1 MIKRTTNKN
10 NLKLH
15 RLSIFVYDAFMF
27 NKIALIIL
35 IYIFIH
41 NKSFSNIN
49 RDRILHYLES
59 FSSLSSK
66 FIQINNNGDILSGKI
81 FVSRPGKFRI
91 EYEQIPLILISD
103 SKRLASINKDLKS
116 INFHSKNENPLS
128 ILLFK
133 KLDMK
138 KVKILKLVE
147 NENTLLVEISSAN
160 FEDKGIIEILFETK
174 PFRMKKWTVFK
185 VDQTKTEVFFDN
197 LVLNKDLPS
206 KLFNIELEDPRKIPF
221 QIY

>member
-1 MIKRTTNKN
+1 M
-10 NLKLH
+10 
-15 RLSIFVYDAFMF
+15 
-27 NKIALIIL
+27 
-35 IYIFIH
+35 YIFIH
-41 NKSFSNIN
+41 NKAFSNIN
-49 RDRILHYLES
+49 RDRILNYLES

-91 EYEQIPLILISD
+91 EYEQIPLLLISD
-103 SKRLASINKDLKS
+103 SKRLASVNKDLKS
-116 INFHSKNENPLS
+116 ISFHRTNENPLS

-133 KLDMK
+133 KLDMN

-147 NENTLLVEISSAN
+147 NENTLLAEITSTN

-185 VDQTKTEVFFDN
+185 TDQTKTEVFFDN
-197 LVLNKDLPS
+197 LYLNKNLPS

>member
-1 MIKRTTNKN
+1 
-10 NLKLH
+10 
-15 RLSIFVYDAFMF
+15 MF
-27 NKIALIIL
+27 KKITLIIL

-41 NKSFSNIN
+41 NKAFSNIN
-49 RDRILHYLES
+49 RDRIINYLES
-59 FSSLSSK
+59 FSSLSSE

-103 SKRLASINKDLKS
+103 SKRLASVNKDLKS
-116 INFHSKNENPLS
+116 INFHRTNENPLS
-128 ILLFK
+128 ILLSK

-138 KVKILKLVE
+138 NVKILKLVE
-147 NENTLLVEISSAN
+147 NENTLSAEISSTN
-160 FEDKGIIEILFETK
+160 FEDNGIIEILFEIK

-185 VDQTKTEVFFDN
+185 IDQTKTEVFFDN
-197 LVLNKDLPS
+197 LLLNRNLPS

>member
-1 MIKRTTNKN
+1 
-10 NLKLH
+10 
-15 RLSIFVYDAFMF
+15 MF
-27 NKIALIIL
+27 KKITLFIL

-41 NKSFSNIN
+41 NKAFSNIN
-49 RDRILHYLES
+49 RDRILNYLES

-103 SKRLASINKDLKS
+103 SKRLASVNKDLKS
-116 INFHSKNENPLS
+116 INFHRTNENPLS

-133 KLDMK
+133 KIDMK
-138 KVKILKLVE
+138 QVKILKLVE
-147 NENTLLVEISSAN
+147 NENTLLVEISSPN
-160 FEDKGIIEILFETK
+160 FKDKGIIEILFETK
-174 PFRMKKWTVFK
+174 PFKMKKWTVFK
-185 VDQTKTEVFFDN
+185 TDLTKTEVFFDN
-197 LVLNKDLPS
+197 LLLNKDLPS
-206 KLFNIELEDPRKIPF
+206 KLFDIELEDPRKIPF

>member
-1 MIKRTTNKN
+1 M
-10 NLKLH
+10 
-15 RLSIFVYDAFMF
+15 
-27 NKIALIIL
+27 
-35 IYIFIH
+35 
-41 NKSFSNIN
+41 
-49 RDRILHYLES
+49 
-59 FSSLSSK
+59 SSK

-91 EYEQIPLILISD
+91 EYEQLPLILISD
-103 SKRLASINKDLKS
+103 SKRLASVNKDLKS
-116 INFHSKNENPLS
+116 INFHRANENPLS

-133 KLDMK
+133 KLDMN

-147 NENTLLVEISSAN
+147 NENTLLVKLSSTN
-160 FEDKGIIEILFETK
+160 FENKGIIEILFETK

-197 LVLNKDLPS
+197 LHLNKNLPS

>member
-1 MIKRTTNKN
+1 M
-10 NLKLH
+10 
-15 RLSIFVYDAFMF
+15 
-27 NKIALIIL
+27 
-35 IYIFIH
+35 
-41 NKSFSNIN
+41 
-49 RDRILHYLES
+49 
-59 FSSLSSK
+59 
-66 FIQINNNGDILSGKI
+66 
-81 FVSRPGKFRI
+81 SRPGKFRI

-147 NENTLLVEISSAN
+147 NENTLLVEISSTH
-160 FEDKGIIEILFETK
+160 FEDKGIIEILFEIK
-174 PFRMKKWTVFK
+174 PFKMKKWTVFK
-185 VDQTKTEVFFDN
+185 TDQTKTEVFFDN
-197 LVLNKDLPS
+197 LLLNKNLPS

>member
-1 MIKRTTNKN
+1 M
-10 NLKLH
+10 L
-15 RLSIFVYDAFMF
+15 
-27 NKIALIIL
+27 NKISFIIL

-41 NKSFSNIN
+41 NKAFSNIN
-49 RDRILHYLES
+49 SDRILNYLES

-91 EYEQIPLILISD
+91 EYEQIPLLLISD

-116 INFHSKNENPLS
+116 ISFHSTNKNPLS

-133 KLDMK
+133 KLDLK
-138 KVKILKLVE
+138 KVKVLNLVE
-147 NENTLLVEISSAN
+147 NENTLLVEISSTN
-160 FEDKGIIEILFETK
+160 FEEKGVVQILFETK
-174 PFRMKKWTVFK
+174 PLKMKKWTVFK
-185 VDQTKTEVFFDN
+185 ADQTKTEVFFDN
-197 LVLNKDLPS
+197 LFLDTSLSS

>member
-1 MIKRTTNKN
+1 
-10 NLKLH
+10 
-15 RLSIFVYDAFMF
+15 MF
-27 NKIALIIL
+27 KKITLIIL

-41 NKSFSNIN
+41 NKAFSNIN
-49 RDRILHYLES
+49 RDRILNYLES
-59 FSSLSSK
+59 FSSLSSE
-66 FIQINNNGDILSGKI
+66 FIQINNNGDVLSGKI
-81 FVSRPGKFRI
+81 FILRPGRFRI

-103 SKRLASINKDLKS
+103 SKRLASVNKDLKS
-116 INFHSKNENPLS
+116 INFHRPNENPLS

-147 NENTLLVEISSAN
+147 NENTLSVELSSTN
-160 FEDKGIIEILFETK
+160 FEDNGIIEILFETK

-197 LVLNKDLPS
+197 LHLNKNLPS

>member
-1 MIKRTTNKN
+1 
-10 NLKLH
+10 
-15 RLSIFVYDAFMF
+15 MF
-27 NKIALIIL
+27 KKVILIIL
-35 IYIFIH
+35 MYIFIH
-41 NKSFSNIN
+41 NKAFSNTN
-49 RDRILHYLES
+49 RDRILNYLES

-91 EYEQIPLILISD
+91 EYEEIPLLLISD
-103 SKRLASINKDLKS
+103 SKRLASVNKNLKS
-116 INFHSKNENPLS
+116 INFHRANENPLS

-147 NENTLLVEISSAN
+147 NENTLLVKLSSAD

-174 PFRMKKWTVFK
+174 PFRMKKWTVLK
-185 VDQTKTEVFFDN
+185 VDRTKTEVFFDN
-197 LVLNKDLPS
+197 LHLNKNLPS

>member
-1 MIKRTTNKN
+1 
-10 NLKLH
+10 
-15 RLSIFVYDAFMF
+15 MF
-27 NKIALIIL
+27 KKITLIIL

-41 NKSFSNIN
+41 NKAFSNIN
-49 RDRILHYLES
+49 RDRILNYLES

-91 EYEQIPLILISD
+91 EYEQIPLVLISD
-103 SKRLASINKDLKS
+103 SKRLASVNKDLKS
-116 INFHSKNENPLS
+116 INFHRVNENPLS

-133 KLDMK
+133 KLDMN

-147 NENTLLVEISSAN
+147 KENTLLVELSSTQ

-185 VDQTKTEVFFDN
+185 TDQTKTEVFFDN
-197 LVLNKDLPS
+197 LHLNKVLPS

>member
-1 MIKRTTNKN
+1 
-10 NLKLH
+10 
-15 RLSIFVYDAFMF
+15 MF
-27 NKIALIIL
+27 KKITLIIL

-41 NKSFSNIN
+41 NKAFSNIN
-49 RDRILHYLES
+49 RDRILNYLEG

-66 FIQINNNGDILSGKI
+66 FIQINNNGDMLSGRI

-103 SKRLASINKDLKS
+103 SKRLASVNKDLKS
-116 INFHSKNENPLS
+116 INFHSTTENPLS

-138 KVKILKLVE
+138 KIKILKLVE
-147 NENTLLVEISSAN
+147 NENTLLVELSSTN
-160 FEDKGIIEILFETK
+160 FEDKGIIEILFENK
-174 PFRMKKWTVFK
+174 PFRMKKWTVLK
-185 VDQTKTEVFFDN
+185 TDQTKTEVFFDS
-197 LVLNKDLPS
+197 LHLNKNLPS